1 MKKLALFFFPWVA
14 IHALWGSSIAAN
26 VCPLPHPNQV
36 VIYQNAARGDPCKVL
51 KSATGV
57 ARARASFTQRPL
69 ISRQ

>member
-36 VIYQNAARGDPCKVL
+36 VIYQNAARRSVQG
-51 KSATGV
+51 
-57 ARARASFTQRPL
+57 ARNRRLEWPEPARPL
-69 ISRQ
+69 PNVR